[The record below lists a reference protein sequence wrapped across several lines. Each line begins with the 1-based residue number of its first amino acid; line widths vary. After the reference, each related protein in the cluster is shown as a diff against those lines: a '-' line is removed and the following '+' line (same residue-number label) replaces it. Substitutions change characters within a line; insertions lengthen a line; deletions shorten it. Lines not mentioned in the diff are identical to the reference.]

1 MTFIFGLGL
10 VLIVLFSVSVACYFV
25 YFKSPIKNSNSSMVK
40 ATATF
45 VLGLV
50 VFALTFACSIILVW
64 PPYLWSI
71 IE

>member
-1 MTFIFGLGL
+1 MTVIFGLGL
-10 VLIVLFSVSVACYFV
+10 VLVVVFSLSVAGYFV
-25 YFKSPIKNSNSSMVK
+25 YFKSPVKNSSSSLLK

-45 VLGLV
+45 VLSLV
-50 VFALTFACSIILVW
+50 VFALTFTVSFVLVW

>member
-1 MTFIFGLGL
+1 
-10 VLIVLFSVSVACYFV
+10 
-25 YFKSPIKNSNSSMVK
+25 MVK
-40 ATATF
+40 VTATF